1 MPKLTTREQVLA
13 KGTAPDTGLT
23 QEQIDAYL
31 KAKAD
36 LQALVERERTLR
48 AMGQHAQT
56 TPAGWWQMGLAALG
70 TPGQA
75 RAPSQVAAGAAREM
89 AGPYALEKLQ
99 IEIDDLQKKILA
111 FEQEH
116 PDIFLATADPQ
127 QAEEALRQS
136 VAERLASGKITRE
149 QAAREY
155 AEGRERLPGL
165 TASLTVKEPEPEPEP
180 ELFDPARPWWLPG
193 MTEQEEAYARA
204 ATLGVP
210 TPWEEE
216 TMQWARQDRERQA
229 AQARYD
235 AVAAE
240 WERQQRELE
249 AQRQWQQQQA
259 ALAMR
264 GWQETF
270 PYYVSPGREYA
281 PGFEPGGPVARIYEM
296 GGMQF
301 DPEMFRPQPM
311 RPVPGLGAMPQA
323 GEYQG
328 QLEEQMRRLMP
339 QLVGAAW
346 QIRGQ

>member
-1 MPKLTTREQVLA
+1 LA
-13 KGTAPDTGLT
+13 N
-23 QEQIDAYL
+23 
-31 KAKAD
+31 
-36 LQALVERERTLR
+36 
-48 AMGQHAQT
+48 
-56 TPAGWWQMGLAALG
+56 
-70 TPGQA
+70 
-75 RAPSQVAAGAAREM
+75 
-89 AGPYALEKLQ
+89 LQ
-99 IEIDDLQKKILA
+99 IQIDDLQKKILA

-127 QAEEALRQS
+127 QARQAEEALRQS

-216 TMQWARQDRERQA
+216 QMQWARQDRERQA

-346 QIRGQ
+346 QMRGQ

>member
-36 LQALVERERTLR
+36 LQALVEREQILQHMTQMVDQPKEQLPWW
-48 AMGQHAQT
+48 AMGLGPTIPPSVGASV
-56 TPAGWWQMGLAALG
+56 GL
-70 TPGQA
+70 
-75 RAPSQVAAGAAREM
+75 VM

-99 IEIDDLQKKILA
+99 IEIDDLQKQILA

-165 TASLTVKEPEPEPEP
+165 TASLTVKEPEPEPE
-180 ELFDPARPWWLPG
+180 LFDPARPWWQPG

-216 TMQWARQDRERQA
+216 QMQWARQDRERQA

-346 QIRGQ
+346 QMRGQ